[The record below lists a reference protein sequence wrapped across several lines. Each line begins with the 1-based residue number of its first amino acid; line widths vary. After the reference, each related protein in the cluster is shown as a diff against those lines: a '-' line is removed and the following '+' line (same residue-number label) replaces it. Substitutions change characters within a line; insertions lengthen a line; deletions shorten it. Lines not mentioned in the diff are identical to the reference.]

1 MKKTLSLVLALAL
14 LLSAMVFAVPASADE
29 LTELHTYETTAREL
43 ETWNIQLSQAAQ
55 DLNVLCNLIDGLLTN
70 DNHGNLVPNAAKEYS
85 TTDGGET
92 WTFKLNEGMTW
103 FDKDGNYKADVVA
116 NDWVVGLEWVL
127 NYAKNDS
134 YNTSMP
140 MEMIKGAAEYYEYTK
155 QIATEGGESATEK
168 GIKEAQALDTT
179 KFLEMVG
186 IETPDDYTIVY
197 HLVDKLPYF
206 PSVATYNC
214 LYPLSAKC
222 VEELGVEGYRAVTWE
237 NMWYSGPYTVTSFI
251 HQNEKILTAS
261 PNYWNKDAKRF
272 DSVVIKMVESA
283 DVAYNLFE
291 TGELDHVTLT
301 QAPLSTISSS
311 ESHPFHDKL
320 VETRPTKYSYQ
331 MHFCYDKK
339 NEDGTPDT
347 NWNTA
352 IANTAF
358 RQSMYYGLDLTNYLA
373 RTNAV
378 YPQHCQNY
386 CYTGNGVAFDTKG
399 TDYTQLVRD
408 AIGLQ
413 YDETTYN
420 RVNPE
425 KAAELKKQAMEELTA
440 KGVTFPVTLDYY
452 IKGDNQTA
460 KDSADVLKQIFSD
473 CMGDD
478 YIVLN
483 IKTYVSNQTN
493 EVRKPQLCALYIN
506 GWGADFADP
515 INFLGQ
521 ETYGE
526 DSAYYSNNYSMI
538 NNATDEDLIANYTE
552 FTRLTNEAK
561 AITDDYDARLAAFA
575 QAEAYFIDQAFTIPC
590 NYEVAWELTLIND
603 YTKVYSAYGIQ
614 AYRYVNWET
623 QTQEYTSEQYAQIKA
638 DYEAGK

>member
-1 MKKTLSLVLALAL
+1 
-14 LLSAMVFAVPASADE
+14 
-29 LTELHTYETTAREL
+29 
-43 ETWNIQLSQAAQ
+43 
-55 DLNVLCNLIDGLLTN
+55 
-70 DNHGNLVPNAAKEYS
+70 
-85 TTDGGET
+85 
-92 WTFKLNEGMTW
+92 
-103 FDKDGNYKADVVA
+103 
-116 NDWVVGLEWVL
+116 
-127 NYAKNDS
+127 
-134 YNTSMP
+134 
-140 MEMIKGAAEYYEYTK
+140 
-155 QIATEGGESATEK
+155 
-168 GIKEAQALDTT
+168 
-179 KFLEMVG
+179 
-186 IETPDDYTIVY
+186 
-197 HLVDKLPYF
+197 
-206 PSVATYNC
+206 
-214 LYPLSAKC
+214 
-222 VEELGVEGYRAVTWE
+222 
-237 NMWYSGPYTVTSFI
+237 MWYSGPYTVTSFI

-291 TGELDHVTLT
+291 TGELDHVPLT

-311 ESHPFHDKL
+311 ESHQYHDKL

-483 IKTYVSNQTN
+483 IKTYVSNLTN
-493 EVRKPQLCALYIN
+493 EVRKPQLNALYIN